1 MQKRTTP
8 LVAGMFTVMALA
20 GQEQVA
26 APVWMDIPLIQDEP
40 VGCLYTEEG
49 LNIEPADVPF
59 DGPAFVAAPPKP
71 EPIRGEIHKNSTVY
85 DELRTLGVTAFE
97 ADMMTR
103 ETRAAFDWRRVRPG
117 QTFDL
122 YMNTSGEI
130 DSLILYTS
138 PAEFVRVN
146 RGVEQFSA
154 IIQQVPFEIS
164 YHVTH
169 GTIYDSIFASLQ
181 EQGVE
186 TDLAGSID
194 EIFGWTLDL
203 AKDLRQGDQY
213 ALLYERRDYETG
225 YSALGTVLA
234 ARIVNL
240 GKEHNAVR
248 FQPEKGSIGY
258 YGLDGKSMQKSMRRA
273 PMKFSRISS
282 QYSTRRLHPV
292 QRVYKP
298 HYGVDYAASRGTP
311 VYATGD
317 GLVLA
322 ANYQSGNGN
331 YVRIHHNK
339 TYETYYLHL
348 SGFAKGVRPG
358 TRVSQGQCIGY
369 VGSTGLS
376 TGPHLCYRMKKNGR
390 WVNPRMVDAPAK
402 DPIAPHEMVEFNAV
416 RDAYLSRMYEALNEG
431 LDRTT
436 VVQAPQQAT
445 SPGLTAGMF

>member
-8 LVAGMFTVMALA
+8 LVAGIIAVMAFA
-20 GQEQVA
+20 GQEPFV
-26 APVWMDIPLIQDEP
+26 APVWVDVPLVEDEP

-49 LNIEPADVPF
+49 LNIEPADVPG
-59 DGPAFVAAPPKP
+59 DGPAFVAAPARP
-71 EPIRGEIHKNSTVY
+71 EPIRGELHKNSTVY
-85 DELRTLGVTAFE
+85 DELRALGVTAFE

-103 ETRAAFDWRRVRPG
+103 ETRSVFDWRRVRAG

-122 YMNTSGEI
+122 YMNSAGEI
-130 DSLILYTS
+130 DSMILYTS
-138 PAEFVRVN
+138 PAEFVCVR

-154 IIQQVPFEIS
+154 VVQQVPFEIS

-194 EIFGWTLDL
+194 EIFGWSIDL

-213 ALLYERRDYETG
+213 ALLYERRVYETG

-240 GKEHNAVR
+240 GKEYNAIR
-248 FQPEKGSIGY
+248 YQPEKGTVGY
-258 YGLDGKSMQKSMRRA
+258 YAIDGKSMQKSMRRA

-282 QYSTRRLHPV
+282 NYSSRRFHPV

-298 HYGVDYAASRGTP
+298 HFGVDYAAGRGTP

-331 YVRIHHNK
+331 YVRIVHNK

-358 TRVSQGQCIGY
+358 KRVSQGQCIGY

-390 WVNPRMVDAPAK
+390 WVNPRMIDAPAK
-402 DPIAPHEMVEFNAV
+402 DPITPNELVAFNAV

>member
-1 MQKRTTP
+1 MQRRSTA
-8 LVAGMFTVMALA
+8 LVTGMVAVLALA
-20 GQEQVA
+20 GQDTVVH
-26 APVWMDIPLIQDEP
+26 PVWDHIVAFVSEP
-40 VGCLYTEEG
+40 IGGLYTEAGLSFTAISAEG
-49 LNIEPADVPF
+49 
-59 DGPAFVAAPPKP
+59 DGPAFIAAPVKI
-71 EPIRGEIHKNSTVY
+71 EPVRGSISKNSTVY
-85 DELRTLGVTAFE
+85 DELRALGVSAFE
-97 ADMMTR
+97 VDTMTR
-103 ETRAAFDWRRVRPG
+103 ETKKVFDWRRVRQG

-122 YMNTSGEI
+122 YTNAAGEI

-138 PAEFVRVN
+138 PADFVCVR
-146 RGVEQFSA
+146 RGIEAFSA
-154 IIQQVPFEIS
+154 RVEQVPFEVS
-164 YHVTH
+164 YQVTH
-169 GTIYDSIFASLQ
+169 GTIYDSIFSSLQ

-186 TDLAGSID
+186 TELAASVD
-194 EIFGWTLDL
+194 EIFGWTIDL

-213 ALLYERRDYETG
+213 ALLYERRTYETG
-225 YSALGTVLA
+225 YTALGNVLA

-248 FQPEKGSIGY
+248 YTPARGTVGY
-258 YGLDGKSMQKSMRRA
+258 YALDGKSMQKSMRRA

-282 QYSTRRLHPV
+282 NYSSRRLHPV

-348 SGFAKGVRPG
+348 SGFAKGVRRG
-358 TRVSQGQCIGY
+358 TRVSQGQVIGY

-376 TGPHLCYRMKKNGR
+376 TGPHLCYRMKKNGH
-390 WVNPRMVDAPAK
+390 WVNPRLLDLPSK
-402 DPIAPHEMVEFNAV
+402 DPIKPGELAAFNSL

-436 VVQAPQQAT
+436 VVQAPARAT
-445 SPGLTAGMF
+445 APGLSAAMF

>member
-8 LVAGMFTVMALA
+8 LVAGIIAVMAFT
-20 GQEQVA
+20 GQEPVVR
-26 APVWMDIPLIQDEP
+26 PVWDRIPVPAPET
-40 VGCLYTEEG
+40 VGCLYTEDG
-49 LNIEPADVPF
+49 KMIMTDSYDG
-59 DGPAFVAAPPKP
+59 DGPAFVAAPVKP
-71 EPIRGEIHKNSTVY
+71 EPVRGEIGKNSTMY
-85 DELRTLGVTAFE
+85 DELRALGVSAFE
-97 ADMMTR
+97 IDTMTR
-103 ETRAAFDWRRVRPG
+103 ETKKVFDWRRVRKG

-122 YMNTSGEI
+122 YTNEAGEI

-138 PAEFVRVN
+138 PAEFVCVR
-146 RGVEQFSA
+146 RGIEYFTVAVE
-154 IIQQVPFEIS
+154 QVPFEVS

-181 EQGVE
+181 SQGVE

-213 ALLYERRDYETG
+213 ALLYERRTYETG
-225 YSALGTVLA
+225 YTALGTVLA

-240 GKEHNAVR
+240 GKEYNAVR
-248 FQPEKGSIGY
+248 YTPESGTVGY
-258 YGLDGKSMQKSMRRA
+258 YALDGKSMQKSMRRA

-282 QYSTRRLHPV
+282 NYSSRRLHPV

-298 HYGVDYAASRGTP
+298 HYGVDYAAARGTP

-358 TRVSQGQCIGY
+358 MRVTQGQVIGY
-369 VGSTGLS
+369 VGSTGLA
-376 TGPHLCYRMKKNGR
+376 TGPHLCYRMKKGGR
-390 WVNPRMVDAPAK
+390 WVNPRMLDLPAK
-402 DPIAPHEMVEFNAV
+402 EPVSPSEIVAFNAI

-436 VVQAPQQAT
+436 VVQAPARAT
-445 SPGLTAGMF
+445 SPGLTAAMF

>member
-1 MQKRTTP
+1 MQRRTTP
-8 LVAGMFTVMALA
+8 LIAGMIAVMALA

-26 APVWMDIPLIQDEP
+26 IPVWVDLPLVEDEP

-49 LNIEPADVPF
+49 LNIVPEEVPG
-59 DGPAFVAAPPKP
+59 DGPAFVAAPAKP
-71 EPIRGEIHKNSTVY
+71 EPIRGEIRKNSTVY

-103 ETRAAFDWRRVRPG
+103 ETRTTFDWRRVRPG

-138 PAEFVRVN
+138 PADFVRVS
-146 RGVEQFSA
+146 RGVEQFNA
-154 IIQQVPFEIS
+154 EIEQVPFEVS

-194 EIFGWTLDL
+194 EIFGWTIDL

-213 ALLYERRDYETG
+213 ALLYERRDYATG

-234 ARIVNL
+234 ARIVNM
-240 GKEHNAVR
+240 GKEYNAIR
-248 FQPEKGSIGY
+248 YQPEKGTVGY
-258 YGLDGKSMQKSMRRA
+258 YALDGKSMQKSMRRA
-273 PMKFSRISS
+273 PLKFSRISS
-282 QYSTRRLHPV
+282 QYSMRRFHPV

-369 VGSTGLS
+369 VGSTGFS
-376 TGPHLCYRMKKNGR
+376 TGPHLCYRMKKNGH
-390 WVNPRMVDAPAK
+390 WVNPRMIDSPAK
-402 DPIAPHEMVEFNAV
+402 DPITSNEMVAFNAT
-416 RDAYLSRMYEALNEG
+416 RDAFLSRMYEALNEG

-436 VVQAPQQAT
+436 VVQAPAQAT
-445 SPGLTAGMF
+445 TPGLTAGMF